1 MVAIER
7 GINLKKIFSIL
18 LVFAFVF
25 VPFMNTN
32 AFAYSGGILDKKP
45 MQRAQQIFV
54 EGDELTTATD
64 GSLDTVAS
72 IGIGTALLW
81 KDLGKDY
88 KITAYQLHTTGNVTT
103 DKHLIKFY
111 DSSKNLIN
119 TTTTLNQTGGKQ
131 GIIHVNGVRYVSLSL
146 ASGTTNIREFDI
158 FGYAPDNVP
167 PGNVS
172 SLNYTSTDTSLTV
185 SWTNPSDD
193 DLRLHKIYLNDTLF
207 NGNVSPSLTSI
218 KIDDLSPD
226 TSYVVKI
233 ITSDSSFNDS
243 TGAILSAKTQP
254 DISKVPPANVT
265 DLNESHTD
273 KQVTLKWTNP
283 SDGDL
288 TGFKIYRDSSL
299 IANTGVVTSYID
311 NDVSPDTTYSYKVV
325 SVKNDSLDS
334 SGAIITVK
342 TNSEQDL
349 IPPEVPSGLKI
360 NSLSEGLYLNWN
372 RNNESDLDGY
382 NIYINGVKF
391 NTSLV
396 RGNNFTVSGLENE
409 KNYEIQITAV
419 DVSGNESEKSIKKV
433 GMPSSHAMPSKM
445 QMSYSLGDVANGITS
460 WFDSLWL
467 ILAFAIGIP
476 LSFYVSSRIKLL
488 FLS

>member
-1 MVAIER
+1 M
-7 GINLKKIFSIL
+7 KKIFSVL
-18 LVFAFVF
+18 LVIAFVF
-25 VPFMNTN
+25 VPFINKN
-32 AFAYSGGILDKKP
+32 AFAYSGGLLDKQPVYKS
-45 MQRAQQIFV
+45 QQVFV
-54 EGDELTTATD
+54 AGAAIKTITD
-64 GSLDTVAS
+64 GNFDTIETFTYGS
-72 IGIGTALLW
+72 SMLW
-81 KDLGKDY
+81 KDLGGEY
-88 KITAYQLHTTGNVTT
+88 NIGSYQLATTGNNTPEN
-103 DKHLIKFY
+103 HSIRFY
-111 DSSKNLIN
+111 DSSKNVIK
-119 TTTTLNQTGGKQ
+119 TVVVSNQTGSTVY
-131 GIIHVNGVRYVSLSL
+131 IPEVSGVRYVSLTVTFS
-146 ASGTTNIREFDI
+146 SSNIREFDI

-167 PGNVS
+167 PDNIS
-172 SLNYTSTDTSLTV
+172 SLSYTSDENSIILK
-185 SWTNPSDD
+185 WTNPPDD
-193 DLRLHKIYLNDTLF
+193 DLKGHEFYLNDTLITRNITTSTTYKF
-207 NGNVSPSLTSI
+207 SNLT
-218 KIDDLSPD
+218 PD
-226 TSYVVKI
+226 TPYSVKVI
-233 ITSDSSFNDS
+233 SFDQSGNRS
-243 TGAILSAKTQP
+243 TGVTLSAKTQP
-254 DISKVPPANVT
+254 DMSNVPPANVT

-283 SDGDL
+283 SDSHL

-299 IANTGVVTSYID
+299 IASIGVATSYID
-311 NDVSPDTTYSYKVV
+311 NDVSPETTYSYKVV

-396 RGNNFTVSGLENE
+396 RGNNFTVSGLDNE